1 MKKYLICSLVMLLAC
16 AGSLTG
22 QTFFKNFTN
31 ANSGLPDDNVTGVAI
46 DQNNVK
52 WFGTQS
58 GVARYNDTNWVVYTT
73 PHGVIDNYINCIA
86 VDANNRV
93 WVGTDFGVSRFDG
106 QNWTSFTT
114 GNGLINNTVTH
125 IAADAQG
132 HVWFATP
139 SGLSR
144 YDGTNF
150 LSYNLSQGLPVFI
163 YFDDAGTMWVGTIM
177 GGLARNSGTGFSYI
191 TMANGLLDDNILT
204 ITADANGNIWAGSY
218 YGISVLNAA
227 GQVTGNH
234 TVNDGLYSNFV
245 ADLTTDSQGK
255 IWAGMFDIYILEG
268 GLSRFDGSNWVSLT
282 PADGLVNDMVIRVA
296 TDQSDNLWVATGGG
310 VSCVIPGNLG
320 LNDALESNAFTV
332 SHNPASA
339 QLSIITGKPGQ
350 HPIRIMDNV
359 GRTIYKGNMS
369 GEFTTATAGWAEG
382 IYLVSC
388 GAGVRKIAIYR

>member
-1 MKKYLICSLVMLLAC
+1 MKRYFSPFMAVLMIFSVSL
-16 AGSLTG
+16 SG
-22 QTFFKNFTN
+22 QTLIKNFT
-31 ANSGLPDDNVTGVAI
+31 AATTGLPDDNVTGVVV
-46 DQNNVK
+46 DQHNIK

-58 GVARYNDTNWVVYTT
+58 GVASYNDTNWVVYTT
-73 PHGVIDNYINCIA
+73 PHGVIDNFINCIA

-93 WVGTDFGVSRFDG
+93 WVGTDYGVSRFDG
-106 QNWTSFTT
+106 QNWTSYTT
-114 GNGLINNTVTH
+114 GNGLIDNTVTH
-125 IAADAQG
+125 IAVDAQG

-144 YDGTNF
+144 YDGINF

-177 GGLARNSGTGFSYI
+177 GGLARNNGSGFTYI

-204 ITADANGNIWAGSY
+204 ITEDANGNIWAGSY
-218 YGISVLNAA
+218 YGISVLNPA

-268 GLSRFDGSNWVSLT
+268 GLSRFDGNNWVSLT
-282 PADGLVNDMVIRVA
+282 PADGLVNDMVVRVT
-296 TDQSDNLWVATGGG
+296 TDQADNLWVATGGG

-320 LNDALESNAFTV
+320 LNDVLSGMDFTV
-332 SHNPASA
+332 SHDPASG
-339 QLSIITGKPGQ
+339 QLSVRTEKPG
-350 HPIRIMDNV
+350 HYPFRIMDNV
-359 GRTIYKGNMS
+359 GRTICSGIVS
-369 GEFTTATAGWAEG
+369 GEFTTATSGWAGG

-388 GAGVRKIAIYR
+388 GTSARKIAIQH